1 MGSIDTRSKA
11 DVEVLRVAKTVSSM
25 EVKLSKMQAELEAHR
40 AATSA
45 ELEAAMTL
53 AERDTGVL
61 GQGVA
66 VLEQAVARETE
77 EEASYNRGARST
89 TLVLPSPDP
98 RLHCQVWARLHE
110 CEHQSESMHKLC
122 RPACKVASSG
132 HMPLLDY
139 SLEALLLLDVAA
151 SQEQVTFA
159 PELGRALCQISQLM
173 DGKNWA
179 ISRPAGGAFAPF
191 DSTLHTMLTVLCVK
205 YEDRKQGDGPT
216 LIKSNTRSGI
226 PRVMNPIGRAT
237 RGEALGSYE
246 YIAQSLACVLG
257 CVVVLLLLLGQSQRA
272 KVLRSQQPKR
282 RRDRDK

>member
-1 MGSIDTRSKA
+1 MALA
-11 DVEVLRVAKTVSSM
+11 DE
-25 EVKLSKMQAELEAHR
+25 H
-40 AATSA
+40 
-45 ELEAAMTL
+45 
-53 AERDTGVL
+53 DTGAN
-61 GQGVA
+61 GAMEQAVA
-66 VLEQAVARETE
+66 VLEPAVARETE